1 MQNEMVNQSSYEF
14 DNSQANTISS
24 CVHNKENLVFYPMPN
39 LLQFIEFFL
48 IMSYKQMLAEKEKK
62 WI

>member
-24 CVHNKENLVFYPMPN
+24 CVHKKENLVFYPMPN

-48 IMSYKQMLAEKEKK
+48 IMSYKQMIAEKEKK

>member
-48 IMSYKQMLAEKEKK
+48 IMSYKQMLA
-62 WI
+62 

>member
-24 CVHNKENLVFYPMPN
+24 YVHNKENLVFYPMPN